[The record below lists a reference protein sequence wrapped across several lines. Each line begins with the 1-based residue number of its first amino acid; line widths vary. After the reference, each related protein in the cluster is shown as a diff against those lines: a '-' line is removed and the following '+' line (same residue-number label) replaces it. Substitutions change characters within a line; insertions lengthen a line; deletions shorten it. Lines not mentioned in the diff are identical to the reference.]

1 MSKPTDSSSQTKPTD
16 ELLNR
21 FTNVRTVF
29 QDRVVAKPNGSV
41 FHRLA
46 LDAETDNP
54 APACPAGSPTS
65 DWQLAPP
72 ATVRQSGLTPCE
84 SCYKAIVEHLVSDPE
99 SPVESRRTPVRSR
112 EFGEE
117 FDDDEE
123 LFDPLE
129 LPSVSSLVVLTQ
141 EVLVRGGSS
150 KVMHAPT
157 SDGPLCGQSGEYRRV
172 VPDALGGHY
181 RPCQECFATNRD

>member
-1 MSKPTDSSSQTKPTD
+1 MSKTTNSPSQTTDD

-21 FTNVRTVF
+21 FTNARTVF
-29 QDRVVAKPNGSV
+29 QDRVVATPNGSV

-46 LDAETDNP
+46 LDADPDDP

-65 DWQLAPP
+65 GWQLAPP

-84 SCYKAIVEHLVSDPE
+84 SCYKAILEHLASDPK
-99 SPVESRRTPVRSR
+99 SPVEPRRTPARTR
-112 EFGEE
+112 ELGEAFE
-117 FDDDEE
+117 DDEE

-129 LPSVSSLVVLTQ
+129 LPSVSSLVALTQ

-157 SDGPLCGQSGEYRRV
+157 TEGPLCGQSGEYRRV